1 MIMEIEKTRKKGLF
15 IRTPLLSRKYDDYLE
30 VFFKLDSLQ
39 PSGSFKDRGI
49 GHMISSLTEQGNVD
63 LLITSSGGNA
73 GHAVACIGRKLMI
86 PVCVYVPITT
96 KPMMI
101 NIIKKTGA
109 QVIVHGENWNE
120 ADSLARAEVEKNANA
135 RYIPPF
141 DDPLIWQGH
150 SSLVDELVLD
160 FGIENPP
167 DEILVSVGGG
177 GLLAGIQLGLHR

>member
-1 MIMEIEKTRKKGLF
+1 MELENTRKKGLF
-15 IRTPLLSRKYDDYLE
+15 IRTPILSRKYFDDLE
-30 VFFKLDSLQ
+30 VYFKIDSLQ

-49 GHMISSLTEQGNVD
+49 GHMISSLIEEANVE

-73 GHAVACIGRKLMI
+73 GHSVACIGRKLMI
-86 PVCVYVPITT
+86 PVRVYVPITT

-101 NIIKKTGA
+101 DKIKLTGA

-120 ADSLARAEVEKNANA
+120 ADSLARAELSSNVKA

-141 DDPLIWQGH
+141 DNPLIWQGH
-150 SSLVDELVLD
+150 SSLIDELVED
-160 FGIENPP
+160 FGVDNPP

-177 GLLAGIQLGLHR
+177 GLLAGVQIGLQR